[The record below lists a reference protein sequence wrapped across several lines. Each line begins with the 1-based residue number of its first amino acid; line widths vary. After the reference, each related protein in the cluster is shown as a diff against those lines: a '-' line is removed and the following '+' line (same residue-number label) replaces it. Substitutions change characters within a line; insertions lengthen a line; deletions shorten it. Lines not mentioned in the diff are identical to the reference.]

1 MALKI
6 LSVFGTRPEAVKM
19 APVVHEL
26 RHTEGIESFVCV
38 TAQHRE
44 MLDQVL
50 NLFDIRPDIDLDL
63 MRENQ
68 PLAELSARIFT
79 DLDPVLEKLKPDWV
93 LVQGDT
99 TTVAIT
105 ALMAYYRRIRVGHV
119 EAGLRTHDKWQ
130 PFPEEINRRVA
141 GVTADLHF
149 APTEWS
155 RQNLLREGV
164 PDSAIAVTGNPVID
178 ALNVVAKQEEPE
190 EVGHLLQKLNI
201 TCHCEEPMVEYPER
215 SEGVSRPR
223 RRSDL
228 HASEEIASLRLRSPV
243 PAAHRPAFGAGL
255 AQAGQASGLDTAEEH
270 RLLDH
275 PRSDTGK
282 RLILVTA
289 HRRENFGKPLENI
302 CAALKE
308 LAGRGDV
315 EIIYPVHL
323 NPNVQ
328 GPVYRLL
335 GDMPH
340 VTLLSPLDYL
350 PLVHLMKRSTI
361 VLTDSGG
368 IQEEAPAFGVP
379 VLVLREVT
387 ERPEGIEA
395 GVLKLVGT
403 ATRLIVQEANR
414 LLDDPVAYASMA
426 RASNPFGDGHAAERI
441 VQALLTYYK

>member
-1 MALKI
+1 MSLKI

-19 APVVHEL
+19 APVVHALARTPGVEA
-26 RHTEGIESFVCV
+26 RVCV

-50 NLFDIRPDIDLDL
+50 DLFGIQPDIDLDL

-68 PLAELSARIFT
+68 PLAELSAAIFT
-79 DLDPVLEKLKPDWV
+79 HLDPVLEKYKPDWV

-164 PDSAIAVTGNPVID
+164 PDAAIAVTGNPVID
-178 ALNVVAKQEEPE
+178 ALQVVARQAKPE
-190 EVGHLLQKLNI
+190 EVTRLLQKLSI
-201 TCHCEEPMVEYPER
+201 TCHDEEPR
-215 SEGVSRPR
+215 SGGEATPKEDVVSAREG
-223 RRSDL
+223 
-228 HASEEIASLRLRSPV
+228 IASSLPSVAPRN
-243 PAAHRPAFGAGL
+243 
-255 AQAGQASGLDTAEEH
+255 DT
-270 RLLDH
+270 R
-275 PRSDTGK
+275 K

-289 HRRENFGKPLENI
+289 HRRENFGQPLENI

-308 LAGRGDV
+308 LAARGDV
-315 EIIYPVHL
+315 EIVYPVHL

-328 GPVYRLL
+328 EPVYRLL
-335 GDMPH
+335 GDVPH
-340 VTLLSPLDYL
+340 VTLLPPLDYL
-350 PLVHLMKRSTI
+350 PLVHLMKRSAI

-379 VLVLREVT
+379 VLVLRAVT
-387 ERPEGIEA
+387 ERPEGVEA

-403 ATRLIVQEANR
+403 ANRLIVREANR
-414 LLDDPVAYASMA
+414 LLDDPAAYACMA

-441 VQALLTYYK
+441 VQALLAYR